1 MNVDV
6 IVVVDCQQGSG
17 GFFPAGTAGKRRKN
31 FQGD

>member
-17 GFFPAGTAGKRRKN
+17 GFFPAGATGKGRKD